1 MNQNGLV
8 LFILLLMYLLLSL
21 FSVHSSPIINEIMYA
36 PPPLDDNEWIEIYNP
51 LSTPLN
57 LIGWQLTDNKKT
69 NTIVCC
75 PFNPLCSL
83 TIPPQSYALLT
94 DQKTTIYTSPLY
106 NITLLN
112 ITKLCV
118 DANSIGTGLGNT
130 GDNLTLHNLTY
141 QTSMNYTNL
150 MGGNNNYTLER
161 NNDNSFTQSLLPFGT
176 PGKANS
182 LTDPQ
187 LQYQNLIISEILA
200 NPLGEDNLPKPLGEW
215 IELYNQ
221 GSLPLD
227 LQSLHLKNNAG
238 QTLILSSTKL
248 FNDPNTIICPG
259 CYKVIYRDTL
269 TSFTLDDTYD
279 QISLYKDQTLLAS
292 FSYSNAMENMSF
304 SYTQDKDSWEYTIPT
319 PNKPNIFTNLCDLS
333 LEIILNQGSFT
344 GEGQQNFTVV
354 AKTLGNIP
362 QKISVH
368 GVIRNAAEDILREYA
383 PWNNNLLKTNFTK
396 TYTPILYPGIHSIEF
411 STVNQSCID
420 INQNNNNYTEFLG
433 VESMEFFDPYS
444 QLYIENIKS
453 SSPSLSQQN
462 KTTWGDH
469 LDVSFFI
476 YKGDETKN
484 SGKIW
489 AQKDGK
495 TISEPTTF
503 LLPVNHQV
511 YLMTLPLFLKPNC
524 DHKITDGEIT
534 IFLEAVNLS
543 DNRTFLIENISEDSC
558 QTIEVEKIIEK
569 EIKVPAKKST
579 SSSKSTSKKTPA
591 TTKKNTTTTKNQKAT
606 IPKLPKNS
614 TKSVTVTK
622 QEQST
627 FFYTTPL
634 PTLLKS
640 PSASITLPQT
650 TGITVYESNSAK
662 TNHLIPYLLLISFI
676 ALCIITL
683 RRT

>member
-1 MNQNGLV
+1 MNQNRLF
-8 LFILLLMYLLLSL
+8 LFIFLLIYLLLSL
-21 FSVHSSPIINEIMYA
+21 FSVSSSPLINEIMYA
-36 PPPLDDNEWIEIYNP
+36 PPDGNEWIEIYNP
-51 LSTPLN
+51 LLTPLN
-57 LIGWQLTDNKKT
+57 LTNWSLSIKK
-69 NTIVCC
+69 NIDKIICC
-75 PFNPLCSL
+75 TFDSSCSL

-94 DQKTTIYTSPLY
+94 NQDTTIYTSLLY
-106 NITLLN
+106 NLTLLN

-118 DANSIGTGLGNT
+118 KKMSLSNT
-130 GDNLTLHNLTY
+130 GANLTLHNT
-141 QTSMNYTNL
+141 TSSTSANYTNL
-150 MGGNNNYTLER
+150 MGDNKNSYTLER
-161 NNDNSFTQSLLPFGT
+161 NNDNSFNQSLLPFGT
-176 PGKANS
+176 PGKPNS
-182 LTDPQ
+182 ITNPQ
-187 LQYQNLIISEILA
+187 LQYKNLIISEILA
-200 NPLGEDNLPKPLGEW
+200 NPISEDNLPKPLGEW

-221 GSLPLD
+221 GTITLD
-227 LQSLHLKNNAG
+227 LQGLIFKNNAQ
-238 QTLILSSTKL
+238 QTFTISTTKL
-248 FNDPNTIICPG
+248 FQDQDTVICPN

-292 FSYSNAMENMSF
+292 FSYSNAMENISF

-362 QKISVH
+362 QKISVQ
-368 GVIRNAAEDILREYA
+368 GYIRNAAEDILREYA
-383 PWNNNLLKTNFTK
+383 PWNNNLIKTNFTK
-396 TYTPILYPGIHSIEF
+396 TYTPILYPGVHSIEF
-411 STVNQSCID
+411 TTVNQSCID
-420 INQNNNNYTEFLG
+420 INQNNNNRTEFIG

-476 YKGDETKN
+476 YKGEETKD

-503 LLPVNHQV
+503 LLPVNHQI

-543 DNRTFLIENISEDSC
+543 DNRTFTIENISEQSC
-558 QTIEVEKIIEK
+558 QTIEIEKIVEK
-569 EIKVPAKKST
+569 EIKVSTTKKST
-579 SSSKSTSKKTPA
+579 SSKSTSKKTST
-591 TTKKNTTTTKNQKAT
+591 TTKKNTTTSKTTKPT
-606 IPKLPKNS
+606 TPKSPKNTTKTSSSS
-614 TKSVTVTK
+614 TAAK

-634 PTLLKS
+634 PTLLSTPPTSTK
-640 PSASITLPQT
+640 LPAT
-650 TGITVYESNSAK
+650 SGITVYESNSAK
-662 TNHLIPYLLLISFI
+662 TTHLIPYLLLISFI
-676 ALCIITL
+676 ALFLITL
-683 RRT
+683 KRT